1 MLRQTYTDIHFYSV
15 LPDSD
20 KELLRIKG
28 HYPVISDPDWTLPEA
43 PQAERDQVWSKER
56 RLERQLLDDW
66 IELGSKRS
74 LRTAD
79 VSQLQ
84 QQEQQRWTLK
94 KQQQQLPP
102 KLQPRLP
109 QQHKRKIMECTKSS
123 GDLCGCRSCVQAAWS
138 NPFETKYTTSIS
150 LSGWEAAIEEDDESP
165 KKKIKTSEEPA
176 WYKEVVMDW

>member
-43 PQAERDQVWSKER
+43 PQAERDQAWSQER
-56 RLERQLLDDW
+56 RQECQLLNDW

-74 LRTAD
+74 LRTAE

-94 KQQQQLPP
+94 KQQQQLLP
-102 KLQPRLP
+102 KQP
-109 QQHKRKIMECTKSS
+109 QQHKRKTMECTKSS
-123 GDLCGCRSCVQAAWS
+123 GDLCGCRSCVRAAWS
-138 NPFETKYTTSIS
+138 NPFETKYTPSTTF
-150 LSGWEAAIEEDDESP
+150 SGWEAALEEDDESP
-165 KKKIKTSEEPA
+165 KKRARSSEEPA
-176 WYKEVVMDW
+176 WFKEVVMDW